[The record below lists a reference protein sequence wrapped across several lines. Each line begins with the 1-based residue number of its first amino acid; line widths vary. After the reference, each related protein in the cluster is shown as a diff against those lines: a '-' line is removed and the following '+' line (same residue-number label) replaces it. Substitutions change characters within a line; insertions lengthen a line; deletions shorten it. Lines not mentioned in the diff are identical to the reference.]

1 MRDLWLTKWHWDRIF
16 SEYLRFPLSL
26 TLGNAQYPSLT
37 TCCSYQKD
45 KWAKPGNLPESN
57 ALSELGEHW
66 KENLVF
72 QALKLVINASVCRV
86 VAVCVMRETVSVC
99 CNGLESPPPPSQT
112 HTHTHTH
119 GGTPLKAWPPRRIG
133 RPYLQNTQQTQETNI
148 HAFSGIRTR
157 SPSRPTR

>member
-99 CNGLESPPPPSQT
+99 CNGLGSPPPSLPNT
-112 HTHTHTH
+112 HTHTHTRWDSSESVT
-119 GGTPLKAWPPRRIG
+119 TPSHRPPLPTEHTTNTRDEH
-133 RPYLQNTQQTQETNI
+133 PCLQRDSNPQ
-148 HAFSGIRTR
+148 SL
-157 SPSRPTR
+157 